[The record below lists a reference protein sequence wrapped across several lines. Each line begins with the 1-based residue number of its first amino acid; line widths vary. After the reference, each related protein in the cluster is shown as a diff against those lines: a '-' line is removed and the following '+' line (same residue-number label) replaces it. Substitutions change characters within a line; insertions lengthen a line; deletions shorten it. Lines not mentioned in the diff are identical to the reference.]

1 MNKAM
6 TKAERTKQFIIEQA
20 APLLMKNGIAGTA
33 MSDIMAATRLAKGSL
48 YVHFENKEEL
58 SYAVVDHNLEML
70 GKKMLEG
77 SNRQSSSKGKI
88 LLLLKILGDPL
99 NTPLEGG
106 CPMLNF
112 GIEAD
117 DTNPAVLKKVAK
129 TIKNIQQATA
139 SLVRQGIANGEF
151 NKNWNADVF
160 ATKSFALIEGGI
172 LLSRVTGKSEQ
183 MKVIIKIIRDEI
195 EEMSL

>member
-1 MNKAM
+1 M

-112 GIEAD
+112 GMESD
-117 DTNPAVLKKVAK
+117 DTNPVIRGKVSQFISACRQR
-129 TIKNIQQATA
+129 TVD
-139 SLVRQGIANGEF
+139 LVEKGIEEGEF
-151 NKNWNADVF
+151 KNTWDAKDFSIKMF
-160 ATKSFALIEGGI
+160 AMLEGGI
-172 LLSRVTGKSEQ
+172 FMCRVANNNDA
-183 MKVIIKIIRDEI
+183 MKAIIRMLKKEI
-195 EEMSL
+195 EEQSI